1 VSYLWLRLSQT
12 LVRAFGLSDF
22 NKRTL
27 IIHRDSRRRDHSA
40 HLFHLASQKLMVAL
54 SEAFSMEY
62 KFHDG
67 REQLNFKKTDSLI
80 LDSSLVWH
88 FGFEDV
94 NLPREISIIDYACG
108 SYSPT
113 TSDLLYDPLGVGRA
127 LLQSY
132 RLKSQLPRKCR
143 EFFDFALMHDEK
155 SPRFIPW
162 FWKSTQL
169 QKDIFLHRSRVFL
182 QNISA
187 NSSEIED
194 FFTAKSKLLFL
205 PNSQKS
211 FDLLL
216 DHLLNEGGKNRSN
229 LFSMLSDLGIS
240 KIFVKPHRMLSL
252 KSSIGLKTNG
262 VKIIFLSR
270 PEHIAI
276 PAELLYFGSSG
287 TKVMSD
293 YSSFLFSVHGSDLL
307 RPLGATDRL
316 RASVSGSGL
325 YRLPLSRRLR
335 KDDSFPWYLDP
346 IF

>member
-1 VSYLWLRLSQT
+1 MSYLWLRLSQT
-12 LVRAFGLSDF
+12 LVRAFGISDF
-22 NKRTL
+22 DRRTL
-27 IIHRDSRRRDHSA
+27 IIHRDFRPRDQSA

-62 KFHDG
+62 KFHNE
-67 REQLNFKKTDSLI
+67 REHINFKESDSLI
-80 LDSSLVWH
+80 LDSNLVWH
-88 FGFEDV
+88 FGFDGV
-94 NLPREISIIDYACG
+94 NLPREISVIDYACG

-113 TSDLLYDPLGVGRA
+113 TSDLFYDPLGVGRA

-132 RLKSQLPRKCR
+132 RLKTQLPRKCK
-143 EFFDFALMHDEK
+143 EFFDFSLMHDET

-162 FWKSTQL
+162 FWNSTQL

-182 QNISA
+182 QNIST

-194 FFTAKSKLLFL
+194 FFTTESKLLFL

-216 DHLLNEGGKNRSN
+216 VNLLNEDGKKRSN
-229 LFSMLSDLGIS
+229 LLSMLSDLGIS
-240 KIFVKPHRMLSL
+240 KIFVKPHRMLNL
-252 KSSIGLKTNG
+252 KHSFGIKVNG

-270 PEHIAI
+270 PDHMAI

-293 YSSFLFSVHGSDLL
+293 YSSFLFSVHSSDLL
-307 RPLGATDRL
+307 SPIGAPDGL
-316 RASVSGSGL
+316 RANVSRSGL

-335 KDDSFPWYLDP
+335 KDDSFPWYMDP
-346 IF
+346 NF